1 MDKSEYSRVPV
12 EKLVE
17 LCSRGAYTLDGLWFT
32 LVEEKYGLDA
42 ALEIDVEVW
51 RKLCLVQAKRVLKYL
66 PVKESRPMHRL
77 MRVITLDPLLNI
89 FQPEVTVL
97 SDERAVLCFTDCPPQ
112 KARLRDGRGEFP
124 CKAVGLAYLN
134 SYIEVIDSRIKLTC
148 ISCPPDT
155 HPEEYWCQWQFD
167 FQE

>member
-1 MDKSEYSRVPV
+1 M
-12 EKLVE
+12 
-17 LCSRGAYTLDGLWFT
+17 W
-32 LVEEKYGLDA
+32 
-42 ALEIDVEVW
+42 
-51 RKLCLVQAKRVLKYL
+51 
-66 PVKESRPMHRL
+66 
-77 MRVITLDPLLNI
+77 VITLDPLLNI